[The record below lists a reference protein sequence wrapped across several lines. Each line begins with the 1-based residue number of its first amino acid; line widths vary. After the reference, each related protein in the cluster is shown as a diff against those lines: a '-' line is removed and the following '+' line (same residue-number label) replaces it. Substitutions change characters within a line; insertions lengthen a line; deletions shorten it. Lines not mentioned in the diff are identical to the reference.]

1 LTAQNEELFLL
12 LRLSF
17 FFSSLLA
24 QYNTTPSH
32 VRRINKSASSGA
44 QPAPRRHR
52 QQRKGHDSRA
62 DAVVRRHHEERAAE
76 ALDWRQRVSV

>member
-1 LTAQNEELFLL
+1 
-12 LRLSF
+12 
-17 FFSSLLA
+17 
-24 QYNTTPSH
+24 